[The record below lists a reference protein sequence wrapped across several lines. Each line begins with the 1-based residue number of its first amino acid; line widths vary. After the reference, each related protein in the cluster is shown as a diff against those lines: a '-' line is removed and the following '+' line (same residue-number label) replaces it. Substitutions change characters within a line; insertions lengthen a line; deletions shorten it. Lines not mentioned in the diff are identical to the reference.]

1 MTWNLPQTNHTSLFT
16 SVTTPSIDT
25 EDSTKQWIT
34 TTTIETPAKEK
45 WSPIARAVGN
55 TYTVI
60 NYAFTGLVTPI
71 RGWLTGRRPA
81 SGLQYP
87 RGIYNR

>member
-25 EDSTKQWIT
+25 EDSTKQWIM
-34 TTTIETPAKEK
+34 TTTIGTPVKEK
-45 WSPIARAVGN
+45 WSSIARALGN
-55 TYTVI
+55 TYTTI
-60 NYAFTGLVTPI
+60 NHSFTGLNRTVA
-71 RGWLTGRRPA
+71 GWLTGRRPA

>member
-1 MTWNLPQTNHTSLFT
+1 MTWNLPQINHTSLFT
-16 SVTTPSIDT
+16 SVTTPPIDT
-25 EDSTKQWIT
+25 EDSTKQWIM
-34 TTTIETPAKEK
+34 TTTIGTPVKEK
-45 WSPIARAVGN
+45 WSSIARAVGN
-55 TYTVI
+55 TYTAI
-60 NYAFTGLVTPI
+60 NHAFTGLVTPI